1 MVRASEALKRGD
13 YETAIPE
20 LTRLAEQGSAEAQA
34 HLGYLYHVGEGV
46 PKDLTRA
53 AELYRLSAV
62 QGNRDA
68 QYNLA
73 VAYAFGEG
81 VAKDLSEAVTWYR
94 RAAEQ
99 DHLISQYS
107 LGISYA
113 YGEGVQQDYVEAARW
128 FSQAADKGY
137 APAQVHLASLYH
149 TGEGVKQDYIEA
161 ARWYRLSAE
170 QGDATAQYNLGLL
183 YRGGKGVD
191 KDTTEA
197 RRWLQLAAAQGYLA
211 AQNELAS
218 LNRAAVAPEISA
230 TTRDEPE
237 ITEESVATKEEKS
250 GGFFSRLGALFGG
263 KGDTGTEVK
272 PEIEI
277 SAQDEVKETPIEETV
292 EIAAAETKPTEAV
305 VEEESLK
312 EPVLPRTETA
322 VATEEV
328 PEAVALPEAP
338 ASINVQESVVDN
350 VALPQEPVAIAP
362 EPEPMQLQEQ
372 ETVEVVTRTNREEK
386 SEGFFSR
393 LFSGKDDEATGEITA
408 TEQSIEI
415 TSAEPVTEDLP
426 VADPVLPETEPAE
439 EIAAVPKQ
447 EIIESAIPRPE
458 ELAVEESIVTNVVL
472 PKPEQPA
479 IKVREE
485 EVVEEMTSTDDL
497 AVAAETDVVSKQP
510 EQTSVV
516 AEEIIE
522 PPLPLP
528 GEVAVE
534 EAVVTNVILPKPKQ
548 PEFKAQQ
555 EEVVEEITST
565 DESAVAAKTDVVSEE
580 TEQTVV
586 VEKIVEPAIPQPREV
601 AVEEVVV
608 TNVVLPKPKQP
619 VEIDVTEGQEEVVKE
634 EKSVPESVKAVD
646 KVEPKDTGIEIIA
659 NVDEIETSIKQ
670 ADARLASP
678 SVALQA
684 DTEISETVEMKMP
697 EQGQAITNTTPVEPI
712 DTSQYSIDAGR
723 RALIDSDYE
732 QALYHFEPLAR
743 AGNTDAQSLLG
754 NMYYNG
760 EGVEQDYGE
769 SFLWYH
775 LAAEQGNKNAQYLVG
790 NMYLLG
796 EGVKQDNDEA
806 AYWYGKSSA
815 QGHIAAKQNLESL
828 LELQEINKQN
838 ESAQQQPVE
847 ETATATFES
856 TTKTVA
862 VVDRADEIRETEP
875 ATVITTSGISETKQP
890 ENGKKSGGF
899 FASLFG
905 SDDPATE
912 VPAITA
918 QAEVTKVEPDQVP
931 VSTGATIASTTA
943 SVEEVEVE
951 EKSLPAETVATG
963 NKTQELFTLA
973 TQGDSNAQYQLATR
987 YYSGKDVKQDYS
999 QAAMWYR
1006 RAADQDNMDA
1016 QYSLGNMYL
1025 LGEGVQQDNNI
1036 AAQWYARA
1044 AKQGHAS
1051 AQNNLDSLKIEIET
1065 EPEPLEIKPLSVAE
1079 VEMAAQEIESEP
1091 AGPRNDARLL
1101 YELGLAHSFGDGVK
1115 QDYQAAFNYFL
1126 ESARKG
1132 YAAAQYKTGVAYA
1145 YGEGVKQDYA
1155 QAAEWYA
1162 KAAEQGH
1169 MIAQRNLATMYLN
1182 GNGIKQDRVKAMAW
1196 YQVIANSGNAMD
1208 VRRRDMLQKE
1218 MSQLELSASQELA
1231 SQISQRLSSSVP
1243 L

>member
-1 MVRASEALKRGD
+1 MVSASEALKRGD

-46 PKDLTRA
+46 PQDLTRA

-81 VAKDLSEAVTWYR
+81 VEKDLSEAVTWYR

-113 YGEGVQQDYVEAARW
+113 YGEGVQQDYSEAARW

-149 TGEGVKQDYIEA
+149 TGEGVEQDYIEA

-197 RRWLQLAAAQGYLA
+197 RRWLQLAADQGYLA

-230 TTRDEPE
+230 TTRTEPE
-237 ITEESVATKEEKS
+237 TTEESVTPKEEKS
-250 GGFFSRLGALFGG
+250 GGFFSRLGALLGG
-263 KGDTGTEVK
+263 KDDTGTEVE

-277 SAQDEVKETPIEETV
+277 SAEDEVKETPIEETV
-292 EIAAAETKPTEAV
+292 EITAAETAPTEAI
-305 VEEESLK
+305 VEVESLK
-312 EPVLPRTETA
+312 EPVLPETETA
-322 VATEEV
+322 IATGEV
-328 PEAVALPEAP
+328 PEPVAPPEAP
-338 ASINVQESVVDN
+338 ASINVEESVIDN
-350 VALPQEPVAIAP
+350 VVLPQEPVAAAP
-362 EPEPMQLQEQ
+362 EPEPIQLHEKELADAVAAAQQE
-372 ETVEVVTRTNREEK
+372 ESK
-386 SEGFFSR
+386 GFFSR
-393 LFSGKDDEATGEITA
+393 LFGSKGDEASGATPA
-408 TEQSIEI
+408 TEQPVEI
-415 TSAEPVTEDLP
+415 TTAEPAVTDLP
-426 VADPVLPETEPAE
+426 VADPVLPESEPAE
-439 EIAAVPKQ
+439 EVAAVPT
-447 EIIESAIPRPE
+447 EEVIEAAIPRPE

-472 PKPEQPA
+472 PEPEQPELRVQEKPVTE
-479 IKVREE
+479 IESPDE
-485 EVVEEMTSTDDL
+485 TT
-497 AVAAETDVVSKQP
+497 VAAETDVTQEVAEKTAAVEKELVEPAIPRP
-510 EQTSVV
+510 EQ
-516 AEEIIE
+516 
-522 PPLPLP
+522 
-528 GEVAVE
+528 VAVE
-534 EAVVTNVILPKPKQ
+534 EAVVTNVLLPKP
-548 PEFKAQQ
+548 E
-555 EEVVEEITST
+555 
-565 DESAVAAKTDVVSEE
+565 
-580 TEQTVV
+580 
-586 VEKIVEPAIPQPREV
+586 
-601 AVEEVVV
+601 
-608 TNVVLPKPKQP
+608 QP
-619 VEIDVTEGQEEVVKE
+619 VEISIAEEQEETVKE
-634 EKSVPESVKAVD
+634 EKPETESIKVVD
-646 KVEPKDTGIEIIA
+646 KAEPTGTRAEVIAVE
-659 NVDEIETSIKQ
+659 DEIEATIKQ
-670 ADARLASP
+670 ADAKITAS

-684 DTEISETVEMKMP
+684 DTEISELVTTEEPGQPQTV
-697 EQGQAITNTTPVEPI
+697 TTTAPVESI
-712 DTSQYSIDAGR
+712 DTSQYSIDEGR
-723 RALIDSDYE
+723 RALLDNDHE

-743 AGNTDAQSLLG
+743 AGNTEAQSLLG

-760 EGVEQDYGE
+760 QGVEQDYGE

-796 EGVKQDNDEA
+796 EGVKQDNEQA

-828 LELQEINKQN
+828 RELQEINKQN
-838 ESAQQQPVE
+838 ESAQDQPVV
-847 ETATATFES
+847 ETATALSES
-856 TTKTVA
+856 TREMVA
-862 VVDRADEIRETEP
+862 VVDRSEEITETEP
-875 ATVITTSGISETKQP
+875 AEVVKTPDTSETQPEDSKTSG
-890 ENGKKSGGF
+890 GGF

-905 SDDPATE
+905 SDEPATE
-912 VPAITA
+912 VPAVTVE
-918 QAEVTKVEPDQVP
+918 AEVTKPEPKEVP
-931 VSTGATIASTTA
+931 VSTETPIASETA
-943 SVEEVEVE
+943 NTREVEIE
-951 EKSLPAETVATG
+951 EKSLATETVTPG
-963 NKTQELFTLA
+963 NKLQELVTLA

-999 QAAMWYR
+999 EAAMWYR
-1006 RAADQDNMDA
+1006 RAAEQDNMDA

-1036 AAQWYARA
+1036 AGQWYARA

-1051 AQNNLDSLKIEIET
+1051 AQNNLDSLKIEIKT
-1065 EPEPLEIKPLSVAE
+1065 EPEPIEMEPLPVAE
-1079 VEMAAQEIESEP
+1079 TEIAAQEIEPEP
-1091 AGPRNDARLL
+1091 AGPKDDARLL

-1115 QDYQAAFNYFL
+1115 QDYQAAYNYFL

-1155 QAAEWYA
+1155 QAAEWYG

-1208 VRRRDMLQKE
+1208 VRRRDMLKKQ
-1218 MSQLELSASQELA
+1218 MSQVELSASQELA
-1231 SQISQRLSSSVP
+1231 SQISQRLKNSAP